1 MKQIWILTR
10 KELNSYFDS
19 LMAYILIIV
28 FLGLSGFFTWL
39 YGGSD
44 IFYINRATLQP
55 FFGVAYWTLFIFIPA
70 LTMKQIAEERKT
82 GTIEMLLT
90 KPVSD
95 WQVVKGKFLATFIL
109 IVITLLLTLPYYVT
123 ISFIGP
129 IDHGATISGYV
140 GLLMMSAAYISL
152 GIFAS
157 SITSNQIVAFLLTLI
172 FGIFFQIL
180 FGIMASAFGGITADV
195 LTYLDMRTHYE
206 NIIRGVFDSK
216 DFIYFLS
223 IIFMGLVA
231 SEVSLLKRQVN

>member
-1 MKQIWILTR
+1 
-10 KELNSYFDS
+10 
-19 LMAYILIIV
+19 
-28 FLGLSGFFTWL
+28 
-39 YGGSD
+39 
-44 IFYINRATLQP
+44 
-55 FFGVAYWTLFIFIPA
+55 
-70 LTMKQIAEERKT
+70 
-82 GTIEMLLT
+82 
-90 KPVSD
+90 
-95 WQVVKGKFLATFIL
+95 
-109 IVITLLLTLPYYVT
+109 VITLLLTLPYYVT

-129 IDHGATISGYV
+129 IDHGATITGYV

>member
-44 IFYINRATLQP
+44 IFYINRATLEP

-109 IVITLLLTLPYYVT
+109 IVITLGLTLPYYIT

-129 IDHGATISGYV
+129 IDHGAAITGYL
-140 GLLMMSAAYISL
+140 GLLLMSAAYISL

-157 SITSNQIVAFLLTLI
+157 SVTSNQIVAFLLTLI
-172 FGIFFQIL
+172 LGIFFQIL
-180 FGIMASAFGGITADV
+180 FGIMASAFSGETANV

-206 NIIRGVFDSK
+206 NIIRGVIDSK
-216 DFIYFLS
+216 DIIYFLS
-223 IIFMGLVA
+223 IILLGLVA
-231 SEVSLLKRQVN
+231 SEVSLLRRQV